1 MAWIPLIVAAVLL
14 LLFPK
19 KAFTILAALTL
30 AIISLALYL
39 VVDENIDESRQN
51 KVNIEAHP
59 DPSLCQPSKPISV
72 KVTNA
77 SDATL
82 KVLQWNI
89 AIYRSGYNSDLNRLN
104 RRYSPKYALLK
115 PLPAGQSA
123 NFCYELPEIREDY
136 PASELRFEAI
146 DKQVS
151 FGD

>member
-1 MAWIPLIVAAVLL
+1 MAWIPLFVAAVLL

-30 AIISLALYL
+30 VIISIGLYL
-39 VVDENIDESRQN
+39 IVDENIDESRQS
-51 KVNIEAHP
+51 KVDIEAHL
-59 DPSLCQPSKPISV
+59 DPSLCPPTEPVFV

-82 KVLQWNI
+82 TMLKWNL
-89 AIYRSGYNSDLNRLN
+89 AVYRSGYHSDLNRMN
-104 RRYSPKYALLK
+104 RRYSPEYALLK
-115 PLPAGQSA
+115 PLSAGESV

-136 PASELRFEAI
+136 PSSELRFEAI

-151 FGD
+151 FGG